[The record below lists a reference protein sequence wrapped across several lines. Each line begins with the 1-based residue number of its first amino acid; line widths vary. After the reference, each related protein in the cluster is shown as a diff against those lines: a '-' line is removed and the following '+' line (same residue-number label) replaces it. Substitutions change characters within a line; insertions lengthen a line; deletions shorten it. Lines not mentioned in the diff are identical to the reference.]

1 MSDSGNPWVIGA
13 PAATE
18 PAPAIEAPPLTR
30 RERLRGPRA
39 PQPATVA
46 APATSDRLPV
56 RAQAASAALWWVGA
70 HGGAGETT
78 LARLAA
84 GSRAA
89 DHAWP
94 APAAGSAASRVVVVA
109 RTDHSGLLAA
119 QRVAREWAS
128 GQVAGLVELVGLV
141 LVADAPGRRPKELR
155 QLEQLVAGGYPRA
168 WTLPWID
175 AWRLGP
181 ADPAD
186 MGREHQRLL
195 ADLQL
200 TSSPR

>member
-1 MSDSGNPWVIGA
+1 MSDSRNPWVIGA

-18 PAPAIEAPPLTR
+18 PAPAPEAPPLTR

-56 RAQAASAALWWVGA
+56 RAQAAPAALWWVGA

-155 QLEQLVAGGYPRA
+155 QLEQLVAGGFPRA

-200 TSSPR
+200 TASPR

>member
-1 MSDSGNPWVIGA
+1 MSDSGNPWVVGA
-13 PAATE
+13 PAVVD
-18 PAPAIEAPPLTR
+18 APASDAPPLTR

-39 PQPATVA
+39 PQPATVT
-46 APATSDRLPV
+46 APAETDRLPV
-56 RAQAASAALWWVGA
+56 HRADEPAGLWWVGA

-78 LARLAA
+78 LARLAP

-89 DHAWP
+89 GHAWP
-94 APAAGSAASRVVVVA
+94 APAAGSPASRVVVVA

-128 GQVAGLVELVGLV
+128 GQVAGLVDLVGLV

-155 QLEQLVAGGYPRA
+155 QLEQLVSGGYPRS

-200 TSSPR
+200 TASPR

>member
-1 MSDSGNPWVIGA
+1 MRRIAWGLTREAGA
-13 PAATE
+13 
-18 PAPAIEAPPLTR
+18 APPSASSSALVVPTR
-30 RERLRGPRA
+30 
-39 PQPATVA
+39 
-46 APATSDRLPV
+46 
-56 RAQAASAALWWVGA
+56 
-70 HGGAGETT
+70 
-78 LARLAA
+78 
-84 GSRAA
+84 RAA
-89 DHAWP
+89 DAGPAAPGPRPAGHAWP
-94 APAAGSAASRVVVVA
+94 APAAGSPASRVVVVA

-128 GQVAGLVELVGLV
+128 GQVAGLVDLVGLV

-181 ADPAD
+181 AEPAD

-200 TSSPR
+200 TASPR

>member
-1 MSDSGNPWVIGA
+1 
-13 PAATE
+13 
-18 PAPAIEAPPLTR
+18 R
-30 RERLRGPRA
+30 
-39 PQPATVA
+39 
-46 APATSDRLPV
+46 
-56 RAQAASAALWWVGA
+56 
-70 HGGAGETT
+70 
-78 LARLAA
+78 AA
-84 GSRAA
+84 G
-89 DHAWP
+89 HAWP
-94 APAAGSAASRVVVVA
+94 APAAGSPASRVVVVA

-155 QLEQLVAGGYPRA
+155 QLEQLVSGGYPRS

-195 ADLQL
+195 ADLRL
-200 TSSPR
+200 TASPR